1 MSEREVLIPERV
13 SASFGHGRSHL
24 DHDGS
29 ATAKILCSATLCDSG
44 CLPPP
49 LAALEKRPAASTCI
63 PKPKAS
69 LSACLTACGRWV
81 PSLDNASWRRGGQRA
96 FLLHTPA
103 LPKSRSGHR
112 CIGDRLLVDLGRSV
126 DTEALQPVVH
136 CTRCRQRF
144 QSRSAQAHG
153 LPRPGGLADGRV
165 GRHGAFVSGHVA
177 ICA

>member
-1 MSEREVLIPERV
+1 M
-13 SASFGHGRSHL
+13 
-24 DHDGS
+24 
-29 ATAKILCSATLCDSG
+29 ATAVAIWTMMAQPLPKSSARRPCVTPAASSSSG
-44 CLPPP
+44 
-49 LAALEKRPAASTCI
+49 AALEKRPAASTCI

-69 LSACLTACGRWV
+69 LIACLTACGRWV
-81 PSLDNASWRRGGQRA
+81 LSLDNASWRRGGQRA

-165 GRHGAFVSGHVA
+165 GRHGAFVSGHVVT
-177 ICA
+177 